1 MITFGTSYRRDFLV
15 LGMPNIKYLA
25 FDTPDGNTLM
35 ELHAIFAKHMR
46 VTVKATKPQGSLCEG
61 DLGTTAFCEQ
71 QQREELSNP

>member
-1 MITFGTSYRRDFLV
+1 
-15 LGMPNIKYLA
+15 
-25 FDTPDGNTLM
+25 M
-35 ELHAIFAKHMR
+35 ELHAIFAIHMR

>member
-1 MITFGTSYRRDFLV
+1 MPYLIFG
-15 LGMPNIKYLA
+15 
-25 FDTPDGNTLM
+25 TPDGNALM
-35 ELHAIFAKHMR
+35 KLHALFAIHMT